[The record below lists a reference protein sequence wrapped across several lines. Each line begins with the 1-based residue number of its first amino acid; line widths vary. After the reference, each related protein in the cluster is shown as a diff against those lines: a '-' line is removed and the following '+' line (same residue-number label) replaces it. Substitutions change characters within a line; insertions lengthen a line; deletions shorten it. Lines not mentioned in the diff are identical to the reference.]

1 MKSLLLVGVTLASGM
16 VLGAEADVEKLKA
29 LGSTTLKKIAAS
41 SPLVSAVKAQNAK
54 GTTLAEVKKLDEKWL
69 KTAGYDDFMKS
80 LMNSDCARALNDAAK
95 SHTFIVEAFVM
106 DANGANVCMIDKTS
120 DYWQGDEAKHEKSY
134 AGGKGAVF
142 VDKVKFDEST
152 QSYIAQISVPVMDG
166 DKAIGAVTFGVN
178 VEMVK

>member
-1 MKSLLLVGVTLASGM
+1 MKILLVSVALMSGSVM
-16 VLGAEADVEKLKA
+16 GAEADAEKLKA
-29 LGSTTLKKIAAS
+29 LASSTLANIAAS
-41 SPLVSAVKAQNAK
+41 APIVAAVKAQNAK
-54 GTTLAEVKKLDEKWL
+54 GTSLDEVKKIDEKWL

-80 LMNSDCARALNDAAK
+80 LMNNDCARSLNDAAK
-95 SHTFIVEAFVM
+95 ANKFIVEAFVM

-134 AGGKGAVF
+134 AKGKGEIF

-166 DKAIGAVTFGVN
+166 GKAVGAVTFGVN
-178 VEMVK
+178 VEAVK